1 MKNHMDAFNAFRPIT
16 NAMKKASLPPI
27 AGSILFYIFV
37 LFGIILLISGL
48 GMLLK
53 MRGCGITPAGA
64 YEQFANSDDD
74 YLTQLKSRIESLSAV
89 KNKVE
94 DAVASLNDSA
104 DETCNIMKELEQV
117 YVGNSAAPSDP
128 SEFSL
133 PKAIQ
138 EKRRSDRERR
148 AVSRFAEE
156 RALFSAAARSPIL
169 ECFAAGNSVTEAETE
184 LAGLCDELTVVLDS
198 AEVKMM
204 DVKKQKI
211 RTLMDF
217 NGRYLKKALNT
228 ATAEGFYSDLRGP
241 ALLVK
246 ADTLL
251 GKASTIYD
259 DIMALKNDVK
269 LQRTAVNQLT
279 KRGADLQNGNYKQAD
294 IAAGMAAATRS

>member
-1 MKNHMDAFNAFRPIT
+1 MDAFNAFRPIT
-16 NAMKKASLPPI
+16 NAIKKGSLPPI
-27 AGSILFYIFV
+27 AGSILFYMFV
-37 LFGIILLISGL
+37 LIVIILLISGI
-48 GMLLK
+48 GMLLN
-53 MRGCGITPAGA
+53 MRSCAGASPGA
-64 YEQFANSDDD
+64 YEQFANKGDS
-74 YLTQLKSRIESLSAV
+74 YLAQLKSRIESITAA

-94 DAVASLNDSA
+94 DAIASLNDTA

-133 PKAIQ
+133 PSAIQ
-138 EKRRSDRERR
+138 EKRRADRERR

-156 RALFSAAARSPIL
+156 RALFSAAAQSPIL
-169 ECFAAGNSVTEAETE
+169 ECFSAGNSVAEAETE
-184 LAGLCDELTVVLDS
+184 LAGLCDEITVALDS

-228 ATAEGFYSDLRGP
+228 ATAEGFYSELRGP

-259 DIMALKNDVK
+259 DIMTLKNDIK
-269 LQRTAVNQLT
+269 LQRSAVNQLT
-279 KRGADLQNGNYKQAD
+279 KRGTDLQAGNYKPAD
-294 IAAGMAAATRS
+294 IAAGLAAATRSQ

>member
-1 MKNHMDAFNAFRPIT
+1 MDVFNAFRPIT
-16 NAMKKASLPPI
+16 NAIKKAELPPI
-27 AGSILFYIFV
+27 AGTILFYVFVIFV
-37 LFGIILLISGL
+37 IILLISGL
-48 GMLLK
+48 GMLLNMQK
-53 MRGCGITPAGA
+53 CSSAKPNA
-64 YEQFANSDDD
+64 YEQFANEDES
-74 YLTQLKSRIESLSAV
+74 YLAQLRSRIESITAA

-94 DAVASLNDSA
+94 DAVASLHDSA

-133 PKAIQ
+133 PAAIQ
-138 EKRRSDRERR
+138 EKRRTDRERR

-156 RALFSAAARSPIL
+156 RKLFSAAAQSPIL
-169 ECFAAGNSVTEAETE
+169 ECFNAGNSVSEAEVE
-184 LAGLCDELTVVLDS
+184 LAGLCDEITTALDS

-204 DVKKQKI
+204 DIKKQKI

-228 ATAEGFYSDLRGP
+228 ATAEGFYSELRGP

-251 GKASTIYD
+251 GKASTIYN
-259 DIMALKNDVK
+259 DIMELKHDIK

-279 KRGADLQNGNYKQAD
+279 KRGTDLQAGNYKPAD

>member
-1 MKNHMDAFNAFRPIT
+1 MDAFNAFRPIT
-16 NAMKKASLPPI
+16 NAIKKTTLPPI
-27 AGSILFYIFV
+27 AGTILFYIFV
-37 LFGIILLISGL
+37 IIVIVLLISGI
-48 GMLLK
+48 GMLLSK
-53 MRGCGITPAGA
+53 QKCSGGAAAAGA
-64 YEQFANSDDD
+64 YEQFANENES
-74 YLTQLKSRIESLSAV
+74 YLAQLRSRIESITAA

-94 DAVASLNDSA
+94 DAVATLNDTA

-138 EKRRSDRERR
+138 EKRRADRERR

-156 RALFSAAARSPIL
+156 RVLFSAAAQSPIL
-169 ECFAAGNSVTEAETE
+169 ECFAAGNSVTEAEDE
-184 LAGLCDELTVVLDS
+184 LAGLCDEITVALDS

-228 ATAEGFYSDLRGP
+228 ATAEGFYSELRGP

-251 GKASTIYD
+251 GKASTIYN
-259 DIMALKNDVK
+259 DIIDLKNDIK
-269 LQRTAVNQLT
+269 LQRAAVNQLT
-279 KRGADLQNGNYKQAD
+279 KRGTDLQAGNYKPAD
-294 IAAGMAAATRS
+294 IAAGMAAATRLQ